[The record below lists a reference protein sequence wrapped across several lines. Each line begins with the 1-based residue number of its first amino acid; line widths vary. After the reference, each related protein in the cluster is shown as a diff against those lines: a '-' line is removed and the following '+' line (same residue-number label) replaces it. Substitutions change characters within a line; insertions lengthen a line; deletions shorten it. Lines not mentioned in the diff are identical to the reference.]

1 AVAYSSLPPSVRHY
15 IEGLRLDPSAFHG
28 KAIPAAVAFPAM
40 LDRARLWLA
49 NVLLD
54 LAETVL
60 PKDLRRERER
70 LRRLR

>member
-1 AVAYSSLPPSVRHY
+1 
-15 IEGLRLDPSAFHG
+15 
-28 KAIPAAVAFPAM
+28 M